1 MSKPN
6 FVKTTV
12 SSLVKEIHNLAIPF
26 SDGSNNKE
34 LQEKNYI
41 ELSEK
46 SEKLKELE
54 KEHDTEFYCCVNC
67 EEVYD
72 LEYICFAGSIP
83 YCRKCFGKTDRCE
96 HCGEYDDYDPCCP
109 KKYPDIADSWS
120 NDQPF
125 GLFYTENFISEETEK
140 KLLDFVDSQ
149 LWNTD
154 LTGRT
159 QHYGYKYGY
168 KQEPLV
174 KLGEIPQIFLDVLGN
189 SRKWFGETNDKRV
202 QPDQVIVNEY
212 ISGQGINAHID
223 DRVKFGAVVASLTLN
238 SGCEMEFQNTTR
250 QPEIVKR
257 SVATQPESK
266 DDNLTVKK
274 YLAPRSM
281 VWLTKDARNTWS
293 HQIRPRRN
301 DVVNG
306 KKIPRGRR
314 VSITYRKVRIDQ

>member
-6 FVKTTV
+6 FVKTTI
-12 SSLVKEIHNLAIPF
+12 SSLVKEIHNLSIPF
-26 SDGSNNKE
+26 SDGNNKE
-34 LQEKNYI
+34 L
-41 ELSEK
+41 SEK
-46 SEKLKELE
+46 IEEVK
-54 KEHDTEFYCCVNC
+54 EFYSCVNC

-72 LEYICFAGSIP
+72 LAGNIP
-83 YCRKCFGKTDRCE
+83 YCRKCFGKTVS
-96 HCGEYDDYDPCCP
+96 P
-109 KKYPDIADSWS
+109 KKFPDTEERP
-120 NDQPF
+120 N
-125 GLFYTENFISEETEK
+125 GLIYTEDFISEETEK

-154 LTGRT
+154 IARRT

-168 KQEPLV
+168 KQEPMV
-174 KLGEIPQIFLDVLGN
+174 KLGDIPQIFLDALGK

-212 ISGQGINAHID
+212 IPGQGINAHID

-238 SGCEMEFQNTTR
+238 SGCEMEFQ
-250 QPEIVKR
+250 
-257 SVATQPESK
+257 SK
-266 DDNLTVKK
+266 IEPIETIKK

-281 VWLTKDARNTWS
+281 VWLTKDARNIWS

-314 VSITYRKVRIDQ
+314 VSITYRKVQIEDKK